1 MLRQAGGVLVP
12 VAIWLVGLVAVG
24 DAVLEGTVSYA
35 VQTITVTAA
44 ICWAAWV
51 GLFSPRLE
59 VAHDGLVVV
68 NPLRVHAVPF
78 AALDDVRV
86 RGLVELAYR
95 AAGAAGEAGDRVRRV
110 TSWNAPGLP
119 RRRPQ
124 RPGASLRRGTPAPAP
139 ESRSTTTIES
149 FQAAWR
155 TSGGPA
161 RDAERRGVA
170 RWRSRDL
177 GVLAGLVLLAFVTG
191 LLS

>member
-95 AAGAAGEAGDRVRRV
+95 AAGGGRRPGPPGHVVERPRTAAPPAAATGGVPASGHPRPGAGVALHHDHRELPGRLAHQRR
-110 TSWNAPGLP
+110 TGP
-119 RRRPQ
+119 RRR
-124 RPGASLRRGTPAPAP
+124 AP
-139 ESRSTTTIES
+139 
-149 FQAAWR
+149 
-155 TSGGPA
+155 
-161 RDAERRGVA
+161 GVA